1 MHMRK
6 SYARDSV
13 AARTGR
19 DVDELLRELYV
30 DRRLNFT
37 EIGRSLGV
45 SRETARQWIL
55 DAKLEREGVPVLVD
69 DARSAV
75 PA

>member
-6 SYARDSV
+6 SYARDLV
-13 AARTGR
+13 AERTGR
-19 DVDELLRELYV
+19 DVDELLKELYV
-30 DRRLNFT
+30 QQRLNFT
-37 EIGRSLGV
+37 EIGKSLGV

-55 DAKLEREGVPVLVD
+55 DAKLERPDLPVLVRD
-69 DARSAV
+69 ERSAV